1 VRVIVIGAGIVG
13 LSIAWRA
20 AQAGLDVTLVDPTP
34 GDGASRAAAGM
45 LAPVSELHAGEEP
58 LLALNAASH
67 ARWPDFADELGAS
80 SDVLVPL
87 RRDGTLVV
95 AFDDDDMRAVDEVFA
110 LQSRLG
116 LDASRR
122 GGRDCRRLEPLLSPR
137 VRGGVHVADE
147 ANVDG
152 RTVCRAL
159 LVAVERS
166 GGRLVREQV
175 DEVLVAGD
183 RVTGVRL
190 VSGPAIPAERV
201 VLAAGAWAGSALG
214 LPANVTPPVRPVKGQ
229 ILRLRFDPERPMV
242 SHNVRATVRGR
253 SVYLVP
259 RAGGELVVGATVEE
273 QGFDTS
279 VTAGGVH
286 GLLDAAIDV
295 VPAVGELELV
305 EAIARL
311 RPATPDNA
319 PVIGTTDL
327 DGLILASGHHRNGVL
342 LAPVTADAVATIL
355 AGHAPPAEV
364 APFDPRRF
372 DRDPGRE
379 R

>member
-1 VRVIVIGAGIVG
+1 MIVVGAGIVG

-20 AQAGLDVTLVDPTP
+20 AQAGLEVTLVDPEP
-34 GDGASRAAAGM
+34 GHGASRAAAGM
-45 LAPVSELHAGEEP
+45 LAPVSEVHDGEEP

-67 ARWPDFADELGAS
+67 ARWPAFADELSACS
-80 SDVLVPL
+80 ELPVQL

-95 AFDDDDMRAVDEVFA
+95 AFDDDDMRTVDEVFE

-116 LDASRR
+116 LDVSRR
-122 GGRDCRRLEPLLSPR
+122 GSRDCRRLEPLLSPR
-137 VRGGVHVADE
+137 VRGGVLVADE

-152 RTVCRAL
+152 RAVCEAL
-159 LVAVERS
+159 LVAVERM
-166 GGRLVREQV
+166 GGRVVRERV

-190 VSGPAIPAERV
+190 VGGPALPAEHV
-201 VLAAGAWAGSALG
+201 VLAAGAWSGCGLG
-214 LPANVTPPVRPVKGQ
+214 LPPGVTPPVRPVKGQ
-229 ILRLRFDPERPMV
+229 ILRLRFDPKLPMV
-242 SHNVRATVRGR
+242 SRNVRASVRGR

-259 RAGGELVVGATVEE
+259 RANGELVVGATVEE

-279 VTAGGVH
+279 VTAAGVH

-295 VPAVGELELV
+295 VPAVGELELI

-311 RPATPDNA
+311 RPGTPDNA
-319 PVIGTTDL
+319 PAIGTTDL
-327 DGLILASGHHRNGVL
+327 DGLVLATGHHRNGVL
-342 LAPVTADAVATIL
+342 LAPVTADAVVTVL
-355 AGHAPPAEV
+355 RGHAPPVVV
-364 APFDPRRF
+364 APFEPRRF